1 LKVIW
6 KFGGFVSELFFLK
19 LINFYLENIETEQN
33 SIKGVNKNLDQL
45 RLQLEKLNKYIYN
58 ESDTKANLSKSNV
71 LIENDFVLEL
81 KVCRI
86 LW

>member
-1 LKVIW
+1 MKVIW